1 MLYKI
6 SYFPATFIHSKSK
19 IKVELDLSIYIPK
32 SGLKLATGIDTSE
45 FAQKADLM
53 GFKLDVDQ
61 LDFDKFET
69 AHVDL
74 SKLSNVTKK
83 ILLTRVYLMNWLKKL
98 MLFTQTND
106 NLEKRLKM
114 LIKIHLIL
122 VNLL

>member
-69 AHVDL
+69 AHVDI
-74 SKLSNVTKK
+74 SKLSNVTKNDIVNK
-83 ILLTRVYLMNWLKKL
+83 SLSDELVKK
-98 MLFTQTND
+98 
-106 NLEKRLKM
+106 
-114 LIKIHLIL
+114 
-122 VNLL
+122 VNAIYSDKW

>member
-45 FAQKADLM
+45 FADLM

-74 SKLSNVTKK
+74 SKLSNVTKNYIVNK
-83 ILLTRVYLMNWLKKL
+83 SLSDEMVKK
-98 MLFTQTND
+98 
-106 NLEKRLKM
+106 
-114 LIKIHLIL
+114 
-122 VNLL
+122 VNAICSDKW